1 MTDTANDLGGLTASL
16 TPLSSSLRNNARGQ
30 ERATSTDAMC
40 QQLKQRAA
48 AVRIGRT
55 QLGRGVFAR
64 RRFHAEQVIG
74 VIRGQVIDDPGYTS
88 NYCME
93 LGDGRSLEP
102 IAPFRYLN
110 HSCDPNCELFSWES
124 DDLAPLGRLWLQA
137 LKPIEPGEE
146 LTIDYAW
153 PADAAIPCGCGA
165 AGCRGWIVALEEL
178 SALQSAGS
186 AVPT

>member
-1 MTDTANDLGGLTASL
+1 MS
-16 TPLSSSLRNNARGQ
+16 
-30 ERATSTDAMC
+30 

-55 QLGRGVFAR
+55 PLGRGVFAL
-64 RRFHAEQVIG
+64 RRFRAEQVIG

-93 LGDGRSLEP
+93 LGEGRSLEP
-102 IAPFRYLN
+102 AAPFRYLN
-110 HSCDPNCELFSWES
+110 HSCEPNCELFSWET
-124 DDLAPLGRLWLQA
+124 DDPAPLDRLWLHA
-137 LKPIEPGEE
+137 LRPIEPGEE

-165 AGCRGWIVALEEL
+165 GGCRGWIVAADER
-178 SALQSAGS
+178 AQVKNAGIS
-186 AVPT
+186 RADAERLVTPPRTCP